1 MHKTLVSMALAAC
14 ALAVP
19 AYAGA
24 DKPPGAG
31 GQSAKQHGKS
41 EATHGKSQATHGKSH
56 KCKVHSV
63 GYVVGGTLVTDGLT
77 QTAGQDTP
85 NDASDDRFGGTVV
98 LTVTHTNH
106 WARALS
112 GQQTLTLTN
121 VRVSLGDGVAQ
132 PPAPGTRV
140 HVIGKVTAVAKKCQ
154 DKSAAGVV
162 TFKKV
167 VFTLAS
173 ADESK
178 QSD

>member
-24 DKPPGAG
+24 DKPPATG
-31 GQSAKQHGKS
+31 GQSGKQHGKS
-41 EATHGKSQATHGKSH
+41 EATHGKSH

-77 QTAGQDTP
+77 QSAGQDTP
-85 NDASDDRFGGTVV
+85 TDRSDDRYSGTVT

-121 VRVSLGDGVAQ
+121 ARVTLGDGVAA
-132 PPAPGTRV
+132 PPAPGSRV
-140 HVIGKVTAVAKKCQ
+140 QVIGKVTAVAKKCQ

-167 VFTLAS
+167 VFSLPS
-173 ADESK
+173 ADDGG
-178 QSD
+178 QGD

>member
-24 DKPPGAG
+24 DKPPGTG
-31 GQSAKQHGKS
+31 GQSGTQ
-41 EATHGKSQATHGKSH
+41 HGKSQATHGKSH
-56 KCKVHSV
+56 KCKAHSV

-77 QTAGQDTP
+77 QSAGQDTP
-85 NDASDDRFGGTVV
+85 TDASDDRYSGAVT

-121 VRVSLGDGVAQ
+121 VRVTLGDGVAA
-132 PPAPGTRV
+132 PPALGSRV
-140 HVIGKVTAVAKKCQ
+140 QVIGKVTAVAKKCQ

-167 VFTLAS
+167 VFSLPST
-173 ADESK
+173 DDGD
-178 QSD
+178 QGD